1 MDDSIFF
8 YMASKWNWLGC
19 VSLSLRSSLLSLQW
33 KRTMTARQTKQV
45 PTRASPVSAM
55 PREGVMNSLASH
67 REGESDGCGIT
78 YIWELGMI

>member
-19 VSLSLRSSLLSLQW
+19 VSLSLRSSLLSLKW
-33 KRTMTARQTKQV
+33 KRMMTARQTKQV
-45 PTRASPVSAM
+45 PTRASPVNAM